1 MQLEIKKNSSK
12 HMQNP
17 QLMSLKLRPYGGLI
31 TFFFTK
37 INFGFYIK
45 ALSTNFNPVFTEL
58 RDLV

>member
-31 TFFFTK
+31 TFFLQKLTLAFILK
-37 INFGFYIK
+37 
-45 ALSTNFNPVFTEL
+45 L
-58 RDLV
+58 